1 MSRVRRLP
9 ALVDR
14 SSADVHE
21 PMTKNYE
28 KLTIGDRL
36 RFLIEARGYTQV
48 ELAAKI
54 GLTQA
59 AISNIVT
66 NSSRKPSAPTLLKL
80 AAALQANPDWIITGQ
95 GDPFQINV
103 IGAKAEQELLESFRQ
118 LDDQAKAALIAAAK
132 AMTK

>member
-1 MSRVRRLP
+1 
-9 ALVDR
+9 
-14 SSADVHE
+14 
-21 PMTKNYE
+21 MTTPFE

-80 AAALQANPDWIITGQ
+80 AAALQANPDWIMTGQ
-95 GDPFQINV
+95 GEPFQMNT
-103 IGAKAEQELLESFRQ
+103 IGVKSEQDLIEAFRQ

-132 AMTK
+132 AMAK

>member
-1 MSRVRRLP
+1 
-9 ALVDR
+9 
-14 SSADVHE
+14 
-21 PMTKNYE
+21 MTSHFE

-36 RFLIEARGYTQV
+36 RYLIEVRKYTQV

-80 AAALQANPDWIITGQ
+80 AAALQANPNWIITGQ
-95 GDPFQINV
+95 GEPFEMNT
-103 IGAKAEQELLESFRQ
+103 IGAKSEQELIEAFRV
-118 LDDQAKAALIAAAK
+118 LDNQAKAALIAAAK
-132 AMTK
+132 AMAK

>member
-1 MSRVRRLP
+1 
-9 ALVDR
+9 
-14 SSADVHE
+14 
-21 PMTKNYE
+21 MTKNFE
-28 KLTIGDRL
+28 RLTIGDRL
-36 RFLIEARGYTQV
+36 RYLIEVRGYTQV

-80 AAALQANPDWIITGQ
+80 AAALQANPDWILTGQ
-95 GDPFQINV
+95 GEPFEVNTIN
-103 IGAKAEQELLESFRQ
+103 AQSEKELLAAFRNM
-118 LDDQAKAALIAAAK
+118 DDQAKAALIAAAK